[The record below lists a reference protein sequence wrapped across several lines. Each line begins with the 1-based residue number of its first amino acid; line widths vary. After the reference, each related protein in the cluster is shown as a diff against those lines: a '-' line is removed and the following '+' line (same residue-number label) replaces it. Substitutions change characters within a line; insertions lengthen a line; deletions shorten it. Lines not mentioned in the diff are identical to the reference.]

1 MDDTQ
6 IQTEPQVN
14 DSAEVLVNLES
25 LIKNSITGIDR
36 KKNELRKLNEMVTS
50 FLSQDPTYQEH
61 EKLAKEAGRVKNATK
76 SQLLKQPSVADTM
89 QKVKELKTEL
99 KETED
104 GMSDYLREYQRMSG
118 SNEIQDDNGEVREI
132 IYIAKLLKRASR
144 GK

>member
-14 DSAEVLVNLES
+14 DSAEVLMNLES

-61 EKLAKEAGRVKNATK
+61 EKLAKEAGKVKNATK

-89 QKVKELKTEL
+89 QKMKELKKEL

-132 IYIAKLLKRASR
+132 VYIAKLLKRASR